1 MMPHRHFDFYAAED
15 EAVDVED
22 LDDGGDLLRLR

>member
-1 MMPHRHFDFYAAED
+1 MIPHRHFDFHTGED
-15 EAVDVED
+15 EAFDDED